1 MGPLKEGQPLH
12 AAVQAQIK
20 GNLSVSQCQ
29 RAVLCPR
36 ALIPLFY
43 ACGTGM
49 HRAAQ
54 DAGVPLNPM
63 GLGALAHPWV
73 GAAPATRSLLWEQT

>member
-43 ACGTGM
+43 ACGTG
-49 HRAAQ
+49 
-54 DAGVPLNPM
+54 
-63 GLGALAHPWV
+63 
-73 GAAPATRSLLWEQT
+73 LLRMQVSH